1 MGEDKF
7 SLVNIGID
15 WGNMVQDFTMQ
26 RTTDNT
32 VTNAITTSATTTG
45 NLSFEMPIDVDVVK
59 MILGNSLTEY
69 SICKGVNIPAFKNY
83 TIYNDRVIKV
93 DFVDGTFTK
102 CVCDDEFDFYT
113 GLAFCLFKRML
124 GDDGHKLFNRMMR
137 AAMKT
142 CDRIDMLH
150 EQEAEEEKRIKA
162 KRRKEELKRAAKAAK
177 KRQEQVTLQSDA
189 MLDALRKFKAQEKEC
204 RE

>member
-7 SLVNIGID
+7 SLD
-15 WGNMVQDFTMQ
+15 WADMVQDVTEL

-32 VTNAITTSATTTG
+32 VTNAITTSTATIGSLT
-45 NLSFEMPIDVDVVK
+45 FDMPIGADVVQ

-69 SICKGVNIPAFKNY
+69 SICKGVNIPAFKDY

-93 DFVDGTFTK
+93 DFVDGTSTK

-162 KRRKEELKRAAKAAK
+162 KRRKAELKRAAKAAK
-177 KRQEQVTLQSDA
+177 KRQEQVAIQADGMLEA
-189 MLDALRKFKAQEKEC
+189 MRRFKAEEG
-204 RE
+204 RNL